1 MKKMQV
7 GGTKTYTGTKGKTT
21 KTRSEN
27 DIIKLTEHKGKKG
40 TTNVSEYKNLG
51 KEVRHFGSKGKSV
64 TDSNKDHTIKKHTG
78 SKGTTSVLEK
88 TDGGKFVSYSSNKKG
103 VTYFKNTDSKGNSY
117 KKGGAIKSKKK

>member
-1 MKKMQV
+1 MKKMQA

-64 TDSNKDHTIKKHTG
+64 TDSNKDHTIKTHTG
-78 SKGTTSVLEK
+78 SKGK
-88 TDGGKFVSYSSNKKG
+88 TRVFEDKTGKTVNYFSKKKG
-103 VTYFKNTDSKGNSY
+103 LNYFKNTDSKGTITY
-117 KKGGAIKSKKK
+117 KKGGSTKKK